1 MGSVTGYMF
10 SSSSIFPAPSRC
22 MAESLHLLGSCTGRG
37 WTRRNWGMLM
47 VMRWLDRLPLG
58 ILVVAALLLG
68 LAPFYPEP
76 HLWEKLKMLAAG
88 SLTRPIDILDFV
100 LHAIFPV
107 LLLAKLLRMAV
118 LRFAQ
123 GAEP

>member
-1 MGSVTGYMF
+1 
-10 SSSSIFPAPSRC
+10 
-22 MAESLHLLGSCTGRG
+22 MAETLHLRSSCTGRVR
-37 WTRRNWGMLM
+37 THRNWGVFMF
-47 VMRWLDRLPLG
+47 VRWLDKLPLG

-88 SLTRPIDILDFV
+88 SLNRPVDILDLV
-100 LHAIFPV
+100 LHASFPV
-107 LLLAKLLRMAV
+107 LLLAKLLRMAA

-123 GAEP
+123 DAGP

>member
-1 MGSVTGYMF
+1 MF
-10 SSSSIFPAPSRC
+10 
-22 MAESLHLLGSCTGRG
+22 
-37 WTRRNWGMLM
+37 
-47 VMRWLDRLPLG
+47 VRWLDKLPLG

-88 SLTRPIDILDFV
+88 SLNRPVDILDLV
-100 LHAIFPV
+100 LHASFPV
-107 LLLAKLLRMAV
+107 LLMAKLLHMAA

-123 GAEP
+123 DAGS

>member
-1 MGSVTGYMF
+1 
-10 SSSSIFPAPSRC
+10 
-22 MAESLHLLGSCTGRG
+22 
-37 WTRRNWGMLM
+37 
-47 VMRWLDRLPLG
+47 
-58 ILVVAALLLG
+58 
-68 LAPFYPEP
+68 
-76 HLWEKLKMLAAG
+76 MLAAG